1 MILVFRKGSSHTFHG
16 VDCEL
21 KRITMVDL
29 RAHEQEGWVLDHRE
43 LAETPE
49 TSETPET
56 GEAQDVNPVVLD
68 PKQPMYPKRG
78 RPPKTKGLNNV
89 A

>member
-21 KRITMVDL
+21 KRITMVEL
-29 RAHEQEGWVLDHRE
+29 RSHEKDGWVLDHRE

-49 TSETPET
+49 TSETPEK
-56 GEAQDVNPVVLD
+56 PV
-68 PKQPMYPKRG
+68 RH
-78 RPPKTKGLNNV
+78 KTLILLHLRQNNQCIQNV
-89 A
+89 ADHQRQKV

>member
-43 LAETPE
+43 LDESADDDETP
-49 TSETPET
+49 
-56 GEAQDVNPVVLD
+56 VVPPTLD
-68 PKQPMYPKRG
+68 PKLPELPKRG